1 MVGTY
6 NFTILQGSTF
16 NRVFTWAIDGSAVD
30 LTGYTAKA
38 QLRPSKNSSTVV
50 LELSTENGRITLGG
64 EDGTIS
70 IDISAEDTTELDF
83 NSCFWDLELYQGITT
98 RRLLEG
104 KVSLNK
110 EVTR

>member
-1 MVGTY
+1 MVGNY
-6 NFTILQGSTF
+6 DFTILQGSTF
-16 NRVFTWAIDGSAVD
+16 NRVFTWEIDGSAVD

-38 QLRPSKNSSTVV
+38 QLRPSKGSSTVI
-50 LELSTENGRITLGG
+50 LELSTSNDRITLGG

-70 IDISAEDTTELDF
+70 LDISAGDTTDLDF
-83 NSCFWDLELYQGITT
+83 SSCFWDLELYIGGTT